1 MVPPEEIGDVYWIG
15 ITDRLGS
22 QNDGCQRNMDES
34 NTVAELLLCAAL
46 SQLVLQ
52 LIVHRTCCCRDLRR
66 RRKLRRASFER
77 SLACSHAP

>member
-34 NTVAELLLCAAL
+34 NTVAELLLW
-46 SQLVLQ
+46 
-52 LIVHRTCCCRDLRR
+52 TG
-66 RRKLRRASFER
+66 
-77 SLACSHAP
+77 CS